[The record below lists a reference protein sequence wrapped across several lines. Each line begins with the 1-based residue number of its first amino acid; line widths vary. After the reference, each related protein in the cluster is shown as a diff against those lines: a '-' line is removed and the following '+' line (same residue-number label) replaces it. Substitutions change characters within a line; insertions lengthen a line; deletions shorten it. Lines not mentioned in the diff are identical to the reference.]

1 MASLESQ
8 NFALRCVSKLYLSA
22 HLSDIAI
29 VIDDE
34 KIPCHKTILA
44 ATSPFFEKCLFD
56 EKHVGDELILE
67 TSKQSFLVALK
78 FMYTG
83 EMEFDNID
91 EDHLIELFSF
101 SKLLQIKPLVDLVE
115 HRLNGIEISTKNVG
129 KIYAVLNANNA
140 TLLNKCWQFIEQNS
154 ESVIADSDS
163 FSKLPYDLIL
173 EI

>member
-1 MASLESQ
+1 
-8 NFALRCVSKLYLSA
+8 
-22 HLSDIAI
+22 
-29 VIDDE
+29 
-34 KIPCHKTILA
+34 
-44 ATSPFFEKCLFD
+44 CLFD
-56 EKHVGDELILE
+56 EKHVGNELILD

-83 EMEFDNID
+83 EIEFDNID
-91 EDHLIELFSF
+91 DDHLIELFSL
-101 SKLLQIKPLVDLVE
+101 SNSLQIKPLVDLVE

-163 FSKLPYDLIL
+163 FSKFPYDLIL
-173 EI
+173 EIVKSDTFFAAEIDIFNAIVEWHKNNENAELTESLLSL